1 MSFRFPV
8 LSVAARRALAA
19 TLLAT
24 AGAAAMAAP
33 VSVSISTFAFTVGAG
48 YGTEQTEAGG
58 TKLDAVF
65 SNAAFAIQNFVLTN
79 VNETFTF
86 NVGSVAFNEASI
98 GGQERDELELGAEFT
113 FTNSPGNVKT
123 LQGTGVAQSGNVD
136 DANPDFTIS
145 WAPMS
150 FSFGNGGL
158 LGISMNALE
167 FTRAGTLV
175 QTATVTLLQA
185 EAPAAPAAAVLAAE
199 VPEPGSL
206 TLAGLALLALG
217 GAARRARRG

>member
-8 LSVAARRALAA
+8 LAACARRALTAA
-19 TLLAT
+19 LLAT
-24 AGAAAMAAP
+24 AGAAALAAP
-33 VSVSISTFAFTVGAG
+33 VSVSISTFTFTVGAG
-48 YGTEQTEAGG
+48 YGTEQNEAGG

-98 GGQERDELELGAEFT
+98 GGQEVDELELGANFT
-113 FTNSPGNVKT
+113 FTNPLNGVKT
-123 LQGTGVAQSGNVD
+123 VSATGVAQQGNVA
-136 DANPDFTIS
+136 DAHPDFSIP

-158 LGISMNALE
+158 LGISMSALE
-167 FTRAGTLV
+167 FTRAGTLA
-175 QTATVTLLQA
+175 QTATVTLLRA
-185 EAPAAPAAAVLAAE
+185 EDPAAPPAE
-199 VPEPGSL
+199 VPEPGSH

>member
-1 MSFRFPV
+1 MPSRFPV
-8 LSVAARRALAA
+8 LAGRARRALTAA
-19 TLLAT
+19 LLAS

-33 VSVSISTFAFTVGAG
+33 VSVSISTFTFTVGAG
-48 YGTEQTEAGG
+48 YGTELTEAGG

-98 GGQERDELELGAEFT
+98 GGQEVDELELGANFT
-113 FTNSPGNVKT
+113 FTNPLNGVKT
-123 LQGTGVAQSGNVD
+123 LWATGVAQPGNVG
-136 DANPDFTIS
+136 DANPDFSIS

-150 FSFGNGGL
+150 FSSGNGGL

-167 FTRAGTLV
+167 FTRTGTLG
-175 QTATVTLLQA
+175 QTATVTLLRA
-185 EAPAAPAAAVLAAE
+185 EDPAAPAAE

-206 TLAGLALLALG
+206 ALAGLALLALG